1 MSADSTYT
9 FNVIAEGELSDFD
22 DAKVKSIKESIADK
36 AGVAIDDVYVQIRAA
51 SVDIVVQIKVS
62 DYGSVANK
70 VDQYLTSASEATKLL
85 GGDSVVTVVSV
96 VSAPKP
102 YPKPESG
109 DDLPGWAIGVIAV
122 VCVLL
127 VAVLTCAIAMF
138 LRERAGKP
146 IFQNL
151 EEPKKESTAPQTNG
165 VKVSVQA

>member
-96 VSAPKP
+96 VSAPTP
-102 YPKPESG
+102 HPKPESG
-109 DDLPGWAIGVIAV
+109 DDVPGWAIGVIAV

-151 EEPKKESTAPQTNG
+151 EEPKKESTAPKTDD
-165 VKVSVQA
+165 VKVSTQA

>member
-109 DDLPGWAIGVIAV
+109 DDLPGWAAGVIA
-122 VCVLL
+122 LF
-127 VAVLTCAIAMF
+127 AVLFCLALCFATFMYT
-138 LRERAGKP
+138 REKQGKP
-146 IFQNL
+146 IFTNL
-151 EEPKKESTAPQTNG
+151 EPKDNTAVG
-165 VKVSVQA
+165 VEKI

>member
-1 MSADSTYT
+1 M
-9 FNVIAEGELSDFD
+9 
-22 DAKVKSIKESIADK
+22 
-36 AGVAIDDVYVQIRAA
+36 YVQIRAA

-96 VSAPKP
+96 VSAPTP
-102 YPKPESG
+102 YPKP
-109 DDLPGWAIGVIAV
+109 DDGLPGWAIAVIAV

-151 EEPKKESTAPQTNG
+151 EEPKKESTAPKTNDD
-165 VKVSVQA
+165 KVSVQA

>member
-96 VSAPKP
+96 VSAPTP

-109 DDLPGWAIGVIAV
+109 DDLPGWAVGVIAV
-122 VCVLL
+122 VCVLCL
-127 VAVLTCAIAMF
+127 LLFACACAMY
-138 LRERAGKP
+138 LREKQGKP
-146 IFQNL
+146 IFTSL
-151 EEPKKESTAPQTNG
+151 SEPKDNTAVG
-165 VKVSVQA
+165 VEKI